1 MQKKKIIQD
10 TAIMQI
16 FTYYNY
22 NYFYIFYML
31 SDPNCFSNVKK
42 LGIMLQCHKAQSK
55 YSPSTQQNNLI
66 K

>member
-1 MQKKKIIQD
+1 
-10 TAIMQI
+10 
-16 FTYYNY
+16 
-22 NYFYIFYML
+22 ML